1 MVASAYINRSF
12 ENLAGTSGTVLS
24 GNSEPFGLASGEL
37 LEIQVDDGPTQAAGM
52 NPADFAD
59 IANAT
64 AAEVAAVIDA
74 QTVGIGAADVGGQVE
89 LTSNSEGAGSSIRVL
104 GGSANDGLQFPA
116 MLDRGVTQLGHAQGW
131 AVTSDVNSVYEY
143 GDFVHAF
150 AEPFEGFEYGW
161 LTNEGYLFVFANE
174 DLVEGVF
181 APLLLKVE
189 GFESGW
195 SNGALELGA
204 LEAGSFADTASVF
217 ETFEEDWPAAPV
229 PPGTTAGTYV
239 FDLAYPVDVNL
250 SDGSFDAGVPETVE
264 DYEEEWR
271 SNEDYLFAFVGVG
284 TDLTEGD
291 FETTGAPVQAESF
304 GDDGFTPYQYVATLT
319 NDPPPAGRY
328 ILTIFTQG
336 GKFVFEEEAD
346 GVITAPALSFNF
358 ETALLASGL
367 PLSTVGGGAN
377 GPRLLFGSSE
387 FESNFT
393 AQISVDGVDN
403 TEWTLN
409 RANVDP
415 YLAGTWT
422 GDTFLFPPPV

>member
-12 ENLAGTSGTVLS
+12 ENPAGTSGTVLS
-24 GNSEPFGLASGEL
+24 GNSEPFGLAAGEL
-37 LEIQVDDGPTQAAGM
+37 LEVEVDDGPTQTIGM

-89 LTSNSEGAGSSIRVL
+89 LTSNSQGAGSAIRVL
-104 GGSANDGLQFPA
+104 GGSANDGLQFPST
-116 MLDRGVTQLGHAQGW
+116 LDRGVTQVGHAQGW
-131 AVTSDVNSVYEY
+131 TVDSDVNSVYEY
-143 GDFVHAF
+143 GDFAHAF

-161 LTNEGYLFVFANE
+161 LSNE
-174 DLVEGVF
+174 DYLIVF
-181 APLLLKVE
+181 GDEDIVVGIFDPLSLEYE
-189 GFESGW
+189 GFETGW
-195 SNGALELGA
+195 SNDPLELGA
-204 LEAGSFADTASVF
+204 LEAGSFADTASTF
-217 ETFEEDWPAAPV
+217 ETFEEDWPAAPI
-229 PPGTTAGTYV
+229 PPGTTAGTYIFNFV
-239 FDLAYPVDVNL
+239 IADL
-250 SDGSFDAGVPETVE
+250 SDGTFDPGGPEDFE
-264 DYEEEWR
+264 DFEEEWQ
-271 SNEDYLFAFVGVG
+271 SNEDYLLSFVGIG
-284 TDLTEGD
+284 TDLEAGD
-291 FETTGAPVQAESF
+291 FETDIGTETFESF
-304 GDDGFTPYQYVATLT
+304 GDDGFTQYQYVATLT

-346 GVITAPALSFNF
+346 GIISALALSFNF
-358 ETALLASGL
+358 ETQLLASGL
-367 PLSTVGGGAN
+367 PLFADGGGAN

-387 FESNFT
+387 FETDFT

-415 YLAGTWT
+415 FLAGTWT
-422 GDTFLFPPPV
+422 GDTFLFPPPI